1 MSGRLELKM
10 QSRVLSRFLAA
21 VLLLA
26 LAGGIYMLLKYNRGP
41 ALPPGIASGNG
52 RLEATEV
59 DVATKVPGRLAGVS
73 AREGDNVAAG
83 QIVAELDADDL
94 RAQLRA
100 AEAQVRQARA
110 SLHQSL
116 AGMTSAST
124 QQKLAKATLDRTG
137 QLVKKGFVSGDR
149 LDRDQSALQ
158 AADAGVAA
166 ARSKVSEGDAGV
178 SASIARVDAL
188 RVALNDATI
197 KAPIGGRVLYRLA
210 EPGEVVAAGGKILT
224 LLDMTDVYMSIY
236 LPTAEAGKVGVGGT
250 ARIALDALPGQPVPA
265 KVVFV
270 APRSQFTPKEVE
282 TRNERE
288 KLMFRVKVKVDADW
302 LAAHV
307 DLAKP
312 GMPGVA
318 YVLTDPAAAWP
329 PALTTK

>member
-1 MSGRLELKM
+1 M
-10 QSRVLSRFLAA
+10 QSRILSRLLVVA
-21 VLLLA
+21 LLLA
-26 LAGGIYMLLKYNRGP
+26 LAGGIFLLLKYNSK
-41 ALPPGIASGNG
+41 ASLPPGIASGNG

-59 DVATKVPGRLAGVS
+59 DVATKVPGRLASVRAG
-73 AREGDNVAAG
+73 EGDNVAAG
-83 QIVAELDADDL
+83 QVVAELDAEDL

-110 SLHQSL
+110 SVQEGR
-116 AGMTSAST
+116 AGIASAAS
-124 QQKLAKATLDRTG
+124 QQKLAGVTLDRTG
-137 QLVKKGFVSGDR
+137 ALVKKGYVTGDR
-149 LDRDQSALQ
+149 LDRDRSALQ
-158 AADAGVAA
+158 AADAGMSAARSRVNEADAAVAA
-166 ARSKVSEGDAGV
+166 AV
-178 SASIARVDAL
+178 ARVDAL
-188 RVALNDATI
+188 RVALTDATI
-197 KAPIGGRVLYRLA
+197 KAPLGGRVLYRLA
-210 EPGEVVAAGGKILT
+210 EPGEVIAAGGKILT

-250 ARIALDALPGQPVPA
+250 ARIALDALPGQPIPA

-282 TRNERE
+282 TRSERE
-288 KLMFRVKVKVDADW
+288 KLMFRVKVKVDAEW
-302 LAAHV
+302 LAAHI